1 MAKAYVKCAHR
12 HLSLFPRLLRYKK
25 CQIINLF
32 QMMMKSKK
40 ILQECNNNAFYALV
54 EKIFL
59 DSFSFFQEL
68 KSLTFVCAF
77 GYVYLFNHFVLF

>member
-1 MAKAYVKCAHR
+1 
-12 HLSLFPRLLRYKK
+12 
-25 CQIINLF
+25 
-32 QMMMKSKK
+32 MMKSKK